1 MGCYHVTNSTIKLI
15 TAAVNMTS
23 QLSMTPQTEESLECC
38 VEFVLCE
45 IFSSFVDW
53 LKTDAESW
61 NEIGLFN
68 LYKKIKVVRSY
79 SLKLIFTINLI
90 K

>member
-1 MGCYHVTNSTIKLI
+1 MLGCYHVTNSTIKLI

-23 QLSMTPQTEESLECC
+23 QLKMTSQTEESLECC

-53 LKTDAESW
+53 LKTDADSW

-68 LYKKIKVVRSY
+68 LHKNFKIVRYY
-79 SLKLIFTINLI
+79 SL
-90 K
+90 